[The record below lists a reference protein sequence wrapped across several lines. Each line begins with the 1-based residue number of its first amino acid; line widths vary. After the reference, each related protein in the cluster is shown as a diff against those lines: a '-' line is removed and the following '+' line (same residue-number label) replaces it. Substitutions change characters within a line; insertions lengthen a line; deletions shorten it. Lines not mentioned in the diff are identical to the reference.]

1 MSMLSLPYTIAWYV
15 FLFVV
20 LWLLQRLTHW
30 MTQLNIFTLFIG
42 FLVLRH
48 GITVPLDHTVNQWYA
63 HIDVS
68 PQAYVRF
75 YTSLVLMWVCLL
87 VSITFARLLLGSVR
101 LNPHAFQNAMRRQPM
116 PAGVN
121 WFFLVVVLVCVG
133 LIVVYQLRFDTSLTS
148 LLTGQLSSAD
158 YREMR
163 DNYSAATNYSVGLG
177 SHLASIAR
185 FGLMPGLVGILYF
198 LSRHGWG
205 WRIMFFAVLALNLIV
220 GLLSGQKGASVFLL
234 VTLSL
239 AYYYK
244 RGNLNLRLRNWRI
257 WALLTAALFSIT
269 CLYHLQYPEQDL
281 GWAWRATTYRLT
293 SEADRCLQLYF
304 EIYPEVQ
311 PFMHGKSSGLIN
323 TVLRA
328 DVSPDNQPERFIPI
342 YYLGP
347 EYPNTWNAAYIGVAW
362 ADFGYY
368 GVIFESLFVGG
379 LLYSYARWF
388 RNARKTALVMGV
400 QVGLMMSATRL
411 SEVGLTANLLS
422 FGLLSGFL
430 VYALV
435 HIISVAERSHSRLEH
450 SSNANIASCS

>member
-1 MSMLSLPYTIAWYV
+1 MLSLPYTVAWYA
-15 FLFVV
+15 FLLVV

-48 GITVPLDHTVNQWYA
+48 GITVPFDHTVNQWYA
-63 HIDVS
+63 GIAVS

-101 LNPHAFQNAMRRQPM
+101 LNPHAFQNAMRLQPM

-121 WFFLVVVLVCVG
+121 WFFLVVVMVCVG

-163 DNYSAATNYSVGLG
+163 DTYGEATHYSAGLG

-185 FGLMPGLVGILYF
+185 FGLMPGLVGVLYF
-198 LSRHGWG
+198 LSRHGRG
-205 WRIMFFAVLALNLIV
+205 WRIMFIVVLALNLIV

-239 AYYYK
+239 AYYYRSGQLK
-244 RGNLNLRLRNWRI
+244 LRLQNWRI
-257 WALLTAALFSIT
+257 WASVAGALFAIT
-269 CLYHLQYPEQDL
+269 LLYRLQYPAQNL

-293 SEADRCLQLYF
+293 SEADRCLQLYY
-304 EIYPEVQ
+304 EIYPDVQ
-311 PFMHGKSSGLIN
+311 PFMHGTSSGLVN
-323 TVLRA
+323 TILGVEA
-328 DVSPDNQPERFIPI
+328 SSNAQPERFIAT

-347 EYPNTWNAAYIGVAW
+347 DYLNTWNAAYIGVAW

-379 LLYSYARWF
+379 LLYAYARWF

-435 HIISVAERSHSRLEH
+435 HIISVAGRSHSRLEH